1 MNKTFITLFTLL
13 FCLTSSVGWSLEY
26 KDVVFRDG
34 LYYKKFSHQPLTGKT
49 IGRTIG
55 SFKNGKKEGYWYKYW
70 DNGQLSSKTH
80 WKNNEMDGSSVYYY
94 KSGDLQTKIFY
105 KNGKKEGTYIY

>member
-55 SFKNGKKEGYWYKYW
+55 SFKNGKKEGYWVGYDFPETFNK
-70 DNGQLSSKTH
+70 KF
-80 WKNNEMDGSSVYYY
+80 
-94 KSGDLQTKIFY
+94 SGTY
-105 KNGKKEGTYIY
+105 KNGVKVSD